1 MATTSDEFI
10 QQVESLAQ
18 SYFHQEMSSAHDWFH
33 VQRVRTNAEELVAE
47 YSTADITIVQLAALL
62 HDIGRAKEEEGDVE
76 DHAEW
81 GAEESEK
88 LLHEQGASNETSEA
102 VAHCV
107 RAHRYS
113 NETVPETIEA
123 KIVSDADN
131 LDALGAVGLARCFA
145 YGGEIG
151 SPIHDP
157 SLSPDA
163 DDTVAGQTQF
173 NHIHKKLLDLPNRM
187 YTDAG
192 KDLADERASYIQR
205 FVQRFDKE
213 VAGTR

>member
-18 SYFHQEMSSAHDWFH
+18 SYFHQEMSPAHDWFH

-62 HDIGRAKEEEGDVE
+62 HDIGRLKEEEGDVE

-81 GAEESEK
+81 GAKESEK
-88 LLHEQGASNETSEA
+88 LLHEHGASDETSKA

-113 NETVPETIEA
+113 TETIPETIEA

-157 SLSPDA
+157 SLLPDA
-163 DDTVAGQTQF
+163 DDTVAGETQF

-205 FVQRFDKE
+205 FIQRFEKE
-213 VAGTR
+213 IAGAR

>member
-1 MATTSDEFI
+1 MH
-10 QQVESLAQ
+10 QLESTAK
-18 SYFHQEMSSAHDWFH
+18 SYFNQGMSPAHDWFH
-33 VQRVRTNAEELVAE
+33 VERVRTNAEAIATE
-47 YSTADITIVQLAALL
+47 YPAADATIVRLAALL
-62 HDIGRAKEEEGDVE
+62 HEIGRAKEEDGDIE

-81 GAEESEK
+81 GAKKSEQ
-88 LLHEQGASNETSEA
+88 LLREDGASDETIDA
-102 VAHCV
+102 VAHCI

-113 NETVPETIEA
+113 NEITPITIEA

-157 SLSPDA
+157 SLPPDE
-163 DDTVAGQTQF
+163 DETVVGQTQF
-173 NHIHKKLLDLPNRM
+173 NHIYKKLLDLPNRM

-192 KDLADERASYIQR
+192 KKRADERAAYIR
-205 FVQRFDKE
+205 SFVQRVEKE
-213 VAGTR
+213 IAGTR

>member
-18 SYFHQEMSSAHDWFH
+18 SYFHQEMSPVHDWFH
-33 VQRVRTNAEELVAE
+33 VQRVRTNAGELVAE
-47 YSTADITIVQLAALL
+47 YSSADITIVQLGALL

-88 LLHEQGASNETSEA
+88 LLHEHGASNETSEA

-131 LDALGAVGLARCFA
+131 LDALDAVGLARCFA

-151 SPIHDP
+151 SPVHDP

-205 FVQRFDKE
+205 FVQRFEKE
-213 VAGTR
+213 IAGTR

>member
-1 MATTSDEFI
+1 MTVPDEFI

-18 SYFHQEMSSAHDWFH
+18 SYFHQEMSPAHDWYH

-47 YSTADITIVQLAALL
+47 HPSADMTIVQLAVLL
-62 HDIGRAKEEEGDVE
+62 HDIGRSKEEEDDIK

-81 GAEESEK
+81 GAEETEK
-88 LLHEQGASNETSEA
+88 LLDEHGASDEMTRA

-113 NETVPETIEA
+113 TETSPETIEA

-145 YGGEIG
+145 YGGETG

-157 SLSPDA
+157 SLLPDA
-163 DDTVAGQTQF
+163 DGTVAGKTQF

-192 KDLADERASYIQR
+192 KDLADQRASYIRR
-205 FVQRFDKE
+205 FVRQFEKE
-213 VAGTR
+213 IDGAR